1 MDLSKSILAIIA
13 VFVGV
18 LVTATILVPVVGGF
32 TDDEVTIENTG
43 ARYSLYELGD
53 THTITFTADSMITD
67 GVAQPLPDT
76 SDYGSATVVYGTGIF
91 RYHSDG
97 NIRFWGV
104 LSGGDINRSLGLAV
118 NVTITIDETG
128 TARAINSDSSVVPRE
143 FSGTLMYANPSGD
156 YALSKTP
163 YVVDDSPIYGCGN
176 TVISDV
182 TYTLSWAGSVEDGI
196 TVSWVY
202 PPEQETGEIVVNTSE
217 VRSNL
222 LKIDSIVI
230 PIEGTDGEATYTYFF
245 APYEVS
251 YDNPN
256 KLDNS
261 TYTALLLVL
270 PVLMFIVCALVAVR
284 AISGRAD

>member
-18 LVTATILVPVVGGF
+18 LVTATILIPVVGGF

-53 THTITFTADSMITD
+53 THTITFTADSIITD

-104 LSGGDINRSLGLAV
+104 LGGGDVNRSLGLAV

-128 TARAINSDSSVVPRE
+128 TALATSSDISITART
-143 FSGTLMYANPSGD
+143 FSNTVMYANPAGD

-163 YVVDDSPIYGCGN
+163 YVLDDSPIYGCGN
-176 TVISDV
+176 TVIEE
-182 TYTLSWAGSVEDGI
+182 TIYTLSWSGSVEDGI
-196 TVSWVY
+196 TISWVY
-202 PPEQETGEIVVNTSE
+202 PPEQEIGDIEVNTTE
-217 VRSNL
+217 VKTNL

-230 PIEGTDGEATYTYFF
+230 PIESASGEATYTYFF
-245 APYEVS
+245 APYEIT

-256 KLDNS
+256 KLDNG
-261 TYTALLLVL
+261 TYVALLLVL